1 MVTPTLDPWS
11 LAEVEAE
18 RLLADNTTQD
28 ISAADVRHVI
38 TLIISLARADIR
50 QLEDRVYALEQ
61 RPVFPGHG
69 GHK

>member
-11 LAEVEAE
+11 LAETEAE

-28 ISAADVRHVI
+28 ISASDVRQCI

-61 RPVFPGHG
+61 RPVFPGQG